1 MGVHTTRR
9 QHHLAPATNRI
20 SAYQSIIPVNGPVGH
35 PSGGDKSQNVLWRL
49 DHGGVAGLEPPLVV
63 VLIGN
68 NNMFFTPDNIHLSQD
83 GGYGL
88 YAEKLKSLVEK
99 LLGSQ

>member
-1 MGVHTTRR
+1 MPSRTRC
-9 QHHLAPATNRI
+9 NRGF
-20 SAYQSIIPVNGPVGH
+20 VRGH
-35 PSGGDKSQNVLWRL
+35 FVRLFVIGCVLT
-49 DHGGVAGLEPPLVV
+49 
-63 VLIGN
+63 GN